1 MDPSWYCQ
9 VTRGSSPAAVAAAAN
24 FSDLLSLVQFCR
36 GNSVYASG
44 SLQKSNP
51 WCLKIS
57 LIFRLC
63 CSVIVQS
70 KQLFAFVCVSHVSA
84 GVSYHYI
91 EITLRLRVFD
101 CLRVSLFRGI

>member
-1 MDPSWYCQ
+1 MDPSWHCQ

-24 FSDLLSLVQFCR
+24 FADLLADLLSLVQFCR
-36 GNSVYASG
+36 GNSVYACG

-63 CSVIVQS
+63 CSVTVQS

-91 EITLRLRVFD
+91 ELT
-101 CLRVSLFRGI
+101 